1 MGIIKLFP
9 NKTYNSSMDKV
20 KNASLSKILYLT
32 LSVPKKLKNSVF
44 EMSIISQTLNINNFG
59 TTNEKS
65 YQPAYQQKACRI
77 GNIKAIFTL
86 TVFEILLFEGRSVL
100 SLAQRSTGSEKNLEN
115 SPHEFLFPRKEIV
128 VIAENFPSFPFEKRF

>member
-44 EMSIISQTLNINNFG
+44 EMSIIPQTLNINNFG

-65 YQPAYQQKACRI
+65 Y
-77 GNIKAIFTL
+77 
-86 TVFEILLFEGRSVL
+86 
-100 SLAQRSTGSEKNLEN
+100 
-115 SPHEFLFPRKEIV
+115 
-128 VIAENFPSFPFEKRF
+128 